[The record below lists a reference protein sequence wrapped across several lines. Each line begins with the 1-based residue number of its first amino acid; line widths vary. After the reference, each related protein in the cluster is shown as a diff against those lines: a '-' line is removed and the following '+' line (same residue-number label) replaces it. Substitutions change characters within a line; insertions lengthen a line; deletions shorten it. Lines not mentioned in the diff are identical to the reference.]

1 MAFYFIQGKS
11 QSLHDT
17 YKALHDL
24 TPVINLPLSPMTYT
38 LVYFASFSLSSTL
51 FLVHDGHTPVS
62 GLVTGVHPIWTALS
76 LSTHLNTHTHTHTH
90 TESHSDNSVDYP
102 LASFKFLNYYYSIGY
117 NFPGCPI
124 LNHSVSYHP
133 KCLIFPS
140 FVISRYH
147 RPNQN
152 QEDLPHFLPSP
163 ADSRRTSHSTLLW
176 QLLTGITSLI
186 QKLWTTQAFQDYWN

>member
-1 MAFYFIQGKS
+1 
-11 QSLHDT
+11 
-17 YKALHDL
+17 
-24 TPVINLPLSPMTYT
+24 MTYT
-38 LVYFASFSLSSTL
+38 LVCF
-51 FLVHDGHTPVS
+51 FLTVLHIVS
-62 GLVTGVHPIWTALS
+62 CIWWTHSCFRPCDRCPPYLNCS

-90 TESHSDNSVDYP
+90 THTQSHSDNSVDYP

-186 QKLWTTQAFQDYWN
+186 QKLWTTQASQDYWN